1 MRDELLFQ
9 RSHLLKMIDI
19 QEKKKKPARNLQSI
33 IIANIWT
40 NNYTTKQNIAYI
52 IKNTLNVKRMEK
64 ETITIESVNG
74 P

>member
-19 QEKKKKPARNLQSI
+19 QEKKKPARNLQSI

-40 NNYTTKQNIAYI
+40 NNYTTKQNVAYI